1 MRTVMGAPTF
11 FETATQ
17 FRDWLEANHS
27 SATELVVGFRKVGT
41 GQPSIN
47 WPDSVDEA
55 LCFGWIDGVR
65 KRIDEDSYQIRFTPR
80 KPGSIWSHVN
90 VAKVQSLLATGRM
103 RPAGIRAFEA
113 RTEDRTG
120 VYAFERQ
127 APAELTEVELK
138 LFKKQKVAWSYF
150 EQCPPSYRKVMLHW
164 VTSAKLAATRERR
177 LIQLSA
183 ACAEQRRILK

>member
-1 MRTVMGAPTF
+1 MIAAPTF
-11 FETATQ
+11 FETADQ
-17 FRDWLEANHS
+17 FRDWLKKNHL

-65 KRIDEDSYQIRFTPR
+65 RRIDEDSYQIRFTPR

-90 VAKVQSLLATGRM
+90 VAKVHVLLAAGRM
-103 RPAGIRAFEA
+103 CPVGIRAFDA
-113 RTEDRTG
+113 RTDVKTG

-127 APAELTEVELK
+127 TPAELGEVELK
-138 LFKKQKVAWSYF
+138 FFKKQKVAWSYF
-150 EQCPPSYRKVMLHW
+150 EQCPPGYRKVMLHW
-164 VTSAKLAATRERR
+164 VTGAKQIATRERR
-177 LIQLSA
+177 LTQLID

>member
-1 MRTVMGAPTF
+1 MGVPTF

-41 GQPSIN
+41 GQQSIN
-47 WPDSVDEA
+47 WPNSVDEA

-90 VAKVQSLLATGRM
+90 VAKVQSLLAAGRM

-113 RTEDRTG
+113 RSEDKTG

-127 APAELTEVELK
+127 APAELTAVELK

-164 VTSAKLAATRERR
+164 VDGAKQAATRERR
-177 LIQLSA
+177 LTQLIA